1 MSRFMIVTDS
11 SCDVPQ
17 NLLEEWGVACIQLD
31 VLVDGE
37 QPRKNN
43 EVDPTSFYAGLRQGK
58 LAKTSA
64 ANIQDFKNMFRPI
77 LESGTDILYIAFS
90 SGLSTTYQSAVIA
103 AEELREEFPAQTI
116 LAVDSLAASLGQG
129 MLVYLAVQR
138 QKQGEDIT
146 AVATYI
152 QETIPHQA
160 HWFTVDDLQFLKRGG
175 RISAT
180 VALVGSVLG
189 IKPVLHMDDEGHLI
203 NVSKVRGRT
212 AALEA
217 LADKYGETVADKQ
230 TPIFISHG
238 DCAEDAAK
246 LAGILK
252 ERYAVD
258 VQLCNFVGPVIGA
271 HSGPGTLA
279 LFFIAQHR

>member
-1 MSRFMIVTDS
+1 MSRYMIVTDS
-11 SCDVPQ
+11 SCDIPQ
-17 NLLEEWGVACIQLD
+17 NLLEDWGVGCIQLD

-43 EVDPTSFYAGLRQGK
+43 EVEPAGFYEGLRQGK
-58 LAKTSA
+58 MAKTSA
-64 ANIQDFKNMFRPI
+64 ANIEDFKNMFRPV
-77 LESGTDILYIAFS
+77 LENGTDILYIAFS

-103 AEELREEFPAQTI
+103 VEELREEFPAQNI
-116 LAVDSLAASLGQG
+116 LTVDSLAASLGQG

-138 QKQGEDIT
+138 QKQGDDIHT
-146 AVATYI
+146 VAAYV
-152 QETIPHQA
+152 QELIPHMA

-203 NVSKVRGRT
+203 NVSKVRGRA

-217 LADKYGETVADKQ
+217 LADMYGKTVADKDA
-230 TPIFISHG
+230 PVFISHG
-238 DCAEDAAK
+238 DCEDDAEK
-246 LAGILK
+246 LAAILK
-252 ERYAVD
+252 AKYAVD

-279 LFFIAQHR
+279 LFFVAQHR

>member
-11 SCDVPQ
+11 SCDIPQ
-17 NLLEEWGVACIQLD
+17 NLLKEWGVECIQLD

-37 QPRKNN
+37 QLRKNN

-64 ANIQDFKNMFRPI
+64 ANIEDFKMKFRPI

-90 SGLSTTYQSAVIA
+90 SGLSTTYQSSVIA
-103 AEELREEFPAQTI
+103 ADELKEEFPAQTI
-116 LAVDSLAASLGQG
+116 LTVDSLAASLGQG

-138 QKQGEDIT
+138 QQQGEDIH
-146 AVATYI
+146 AVAAYL

-212 AALEA
+212 AALAA
-217 LADKYGETVADKQ
+217 LADKFGETVTDKQ
-230 TPIFISHG
+230 APIFISHG
-238 DCAEDAAK
+238 DCADDAEK